1 MTNKFLLYLEGPG
14 NFHEKSATVIYLVG
28 DSDFPKTATVIFFCR
43 SHSDDDFDPKKE
55 IFRRDQ
61 QIDYYY
67 I

>member
-28 DSDFPKTATVIFFCR
+28 DSDFPKTATVIFCR

>member
-1 MTNKFLLYLEGPG
+1 M
-14 NFHEKSATVIYLVG
+14 IYLVS
-28 DSDFPKTATVIFFCR
+28 DSDFSQDSDSDFFCR